1 MPNFKRDKPV
11 IGILPG
17 WAGLAGA
24 LPDRYLASV
33 LKGIQSAARVKQ
45 CHLLLAWGLGR
56 VGLFGGSSFPGWP
69 EVASDSDFVPVGPWN
84 TDGLIVFAPLRH
96 AARSSY
102 LQGLRE
108 QGFPILYIATG
119 EEGPTISTDN
129 RGGIHQ
135 AVAHLVNH
143 GHRRIAF
150 VAGDPADKGDSLAR
164 LDAFHAALAHHHLE
178 SDPALI
184 MYGSH
189 LVSEG
194 YQAAQ
199 KIIQSGVEFT
209 ALLAS
214 DDNSAVGAMQA
225 LRDHGRQIPHDVAV
239 IGFDDQ
245 PDAIAQIPPLTT
257 VHIPLLLIGEQA
269 LALMYDH
276 LVGGHDLQSV
286 QIPTRLVP
294 RQSCGCMPAFVSS
307 AVAPMQSSE
316 SLTIHADLRSQE
328 LQTIQ
333 QNMVAEMLA
342 TLPAASLFSLGEQT
356 RKLCTQ
362 LVQAFYTSLQENNPV
377 PLQSALM
384 SILQQLELGEE
395 NIDSW
400 QSIISV
406 LRREMTLLPAMW
418 VQAQTQHLADDLLHL
433 ARAAISDSA
442 QRQDY
447 RHQYQWE
454 ITAQAISE
462 LTTRLSVTLDERQ
475 AVQILESQS
484 VSVGIR
490 HARVAL
496 FENLDGDMVAGSLL
510 LNSVSDESSQRFP
523 TRQFPPPGLYSET
536 ELLDLAL
543 VPLVFQD
550 ETFGYVAF
558 DAENLG
564 PCGILAR
571 QLGATFK
578 AARLHTQVLE
588 LSLTDALTGASNR
601 RYFDLFLSTEVDRS
615 RRFGRTLGIML
626 LDIDHFKAYNDTF
639 GHQLGDKALQLI
651 VRCLQQERRTSDVVA
666 RIGGEEF
673 ALILPE
679 TGIEGA
685 ACVADK
691 IRHALQEAGTAL
703 ARPLTLS
710 IGISILQ
717 GTDVNAERLIH
728 QADLAL
734 YEAKAKGRDQV
745 CSYGNNTSLSEQAP

>member
-1 MPNFKRDKPV
+1 MPNFKRDRPT

-17 WAGLAGA
+17 WSGLAGA

-56 VGLFGGSSFPGWP
+56 VGQFGGNSYPGWP

-84 TDGLIVFAPLRH
+84 TDGLIVFAPLRN
-96 AARSSY
+96 AARSAY
-102 LQGLRE
+102 LRELRE
-108 QGFPILYIATG
+108 QSFPVLNIATG
-119 EEGPTISTDN
+119 EEGPSISTDN

-143 GHRRIAF
+143 GHRSIAF
-150 VAGDPADKGDSLAR
+150 VAGDPDDKGDSLAR
-164 LDAFHAALAHHHLE
+164 LEAFHDALAQHHLE

-184 MYGSH
+184 RYGSH

-194 YQAAQ
+194 YQATQ
-199 KIIQSGVEFT
+199 KIIHSGAKFT

-225 LRDHGRQIPHDVAV
+225 LRDHGRQIPDDVAV

-257 VHIPLLLIGEQA
+257 VHIPLFLIGEQA

-307 AVAPMQSSE
+307 KTVPTKRSELSTSQS
-316 SLTIHADLRSQE
+316 DLLPQDLE
-328 LQTIQ
+328 TIQ
-333 QNMVAEMLA
+333 QNIVAEMLA
-342 TLPAASLFSLGEQT
+342 TLPSASLFPLGEQT
-356 RKLCTQ
+356 RRLCTQ
-362 LVQAFYTSLQENNPV
+362 LVQAFYTSLQENNAV
-377 PLQSALM
+377 PLQSMLM
-384 SILQQLELGEE
+384 RILRELELGEE

-406 LRREMTLLPAMW
+406 LRREMMLLPAMW
-418 VQAQTQHLADDLLHL
+418 VQPQTQHLADDLLHQ
-433 ARAAISDSA
+433 ARSAISDSA

-447 RHQYQWE
+447 RHQYQSE
-454 ITAQAISE
+454 IAAQAISE
-462 LTTRLSVTLDERQ
+462 LTARLSVSLDERQ
-475 AVQILESQS
+475 AAQILESQS
-484 VSVGIR
+484 VAVGIR

-496 FENLDGDMVAGSLL
+496 FDKLDGDVVAGSVL
-510 LNSVSDESSQRFP
+510 LNSVSDESIQRFL
-523 TRQFPPPGLYSET
+523 TRQFPPVGLYPEH
-536 ELLDLAL
+536 ELLNLAL
-543 VPLVFQD
+543 VPLVFQE

-601 RYFDLFLSTEVDRS
+601 RYFDLFLKNEVDRS
-615 RRFGRTLGIML
+615 RRFGRTLSIML
-626 LDIDHFKAYNDTF
+626 VDIDHFKSYNDTF
-639 GHQLGDKALQLI
+639 GHPVGDKALQLI
-651 VRCLQQERRTSDVVA
+651 VRCLQQERRDSDVVA

-673 ALILPE
+673 AVILPE
-679 TGIEGA
+679 TGAAGA
-685 ACVADK
+685 THVAEK
-691 IRHALQEAGTAL
+691 IRLTLRDAGRSL
-703 ARPLTLS
+703 PRPLTLS
-710 IGISILQ
+710 IGISMLR
-717 GTDVNAERLIH
+717 GTEIDAELLIH

-734 YEAKAKGRDQV
+734 YESKAKGRDQI
-745 CSYGNNTSLSEQAP
+745 CIYNNSDSPQAPST